1 MIVIPAIDL
10 KDGKCVRLRQGRMDS
25 STVFNEDPVN
35 QAIMWQRLGA
45 KRIHLV
51 DLNGSVDGRPVNLS
65 VVQDIVS
72 AINVPIELGGGVR
85 DLQTVE
91 MYLDIGI
98 RIVIIGTI
106 AAKNPALAVELLRN
120 FPGRVAI
127 GIDAKA
133 GRVAVEGWTES
144 TGSDARELAR
154 LFDVHSP
161 AAFIYTDIE
170 RDGMMSGPNFAATAE
185 FARAVNSPVILSG
198 GVTTP
203 DDVKKGLALE
213 KEGVTGIIIGRALYE
228 GTIDLKEAIALTEGA
243 DVS

>member
-1 MIVIPAIDL
+1 MIIIPAIDL

-51 DLNGSVDGRPVNLS
+51 DLNGSVDGRPVNLP
-65 VVQDIVS
+65 VIQDIVS

-85 DLQTVE
+85 DLKTVE

-106 AAKNPALAVELLRN
+106 AAKNPNLVSELLRN
-120 FPGRVAI
+120 FPGRIAI

-144 TGSDARELAR
+144 TGTDARELAK
-154 LFDVHSP
+154 LFDIDSP

-170 RDGMMSGPNFAATAE
+170 RDGMMNGPNFTATAQ
-185 FARAVNSPVILSG
+185 FASAVNSPVILSG

-203 DDVKKGLALE
+203 DDVIKGLALE
-213 KEGVTGIIIGRALYE
+213 REGVAGIIIGRALYE